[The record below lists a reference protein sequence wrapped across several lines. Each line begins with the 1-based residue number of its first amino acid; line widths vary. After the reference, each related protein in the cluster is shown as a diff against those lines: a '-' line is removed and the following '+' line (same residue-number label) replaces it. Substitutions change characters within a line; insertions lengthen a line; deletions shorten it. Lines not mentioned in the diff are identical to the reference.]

1 MGSRGPKQREQTPT
15 ASQSYSVSQT
25 RQRRDTAATALSSR
39 SLDTSFRALWL
50 GRAWHLALCG
60 AGCRGFY
67 GPVPSA
73 SLDAEREYLPTS
85 VARIYTTDG
94 SSPARGGGGA

>member
-25 RQRRDTAATALSSR
+25 RQRRETADTALSSR
-39 SLDTSFRALWL
+39 SLDTSFRALRL
-50 GRAWHLALCG
+50 GRAWHLALSG

-73 SLDAEREYLPTS
+73 SLDAEREYLPAS
-85 VARIYTTDG
+85 VERIYTTHG
-94 SSPARGGGGA
+94 SESPRR